1 MATLSLTIKTVP
13 LFPQQLIQERSLS
26 DGSIKILKTST
37 DDPLLLIKTSTL
49 ISIPLNSSISLNDPR
64 LKTFKQTRNLFYL
77 ELQAVKHALQQQKR
91 LNHYYDL
98 KNGLTPKAS
107 YTVISYIIRQ
117 VSNDEYERLLK
128 PKTYNQMYIDFEQN
142 ENRLAYEQIE
152 IKIQQ
157 QLNEKQYSNKSSS
170 LINPLL
176 SNTKLH
182 ITNGRQLLKERKL
195 LISTPNTN
203 ISSDILDFFSREY
216 RNANRS
222 HVKHILAKLVGIFIE
237 KYHIKNNETVENIVE
252 NHHSIQESITDDQ
265 TINCVV
271 DMDLDSRSSQRL
283 CDHDER
289 FRIPAPPST
298 PPPPSLPQLSQ
309 ITLSSIS
316 STNENIYAQSFS
328 SIFILTPPLPNEP
341 NKIFDDEN
349 YNDQILL
356 SNLLITTKAESIIPS
371 EETILKTCLG
381 QFESLSSSSP
391 SSENSSIVDDNHSLN
406 INNNNNDLQKE
417 NNTNLTSIEDDS
429 TRSRDEFVKLLTKQA
444 YISKSSSP
452 VKIQN
457 NRKRSYDYHHHERRR
472 SHNDDHEMKNSSSSY
487 SSNYHQLI
495 LVSNCAHENQDNKQ
509 NIDNQIDQQEEV
521 EDEEPTVK
529 RIKVDHSI
537 SPSSS
542 SDRTNQDENL
552 NEKDLS
558 LKSIVTIP
566 TITNNHE
573 IIDIILMKNDENEY
587 RHESRR
593 SSDSSNNYHYKRYS
607 NQLSDRY
614 EIFNETFYRNSL
626 LTAYHQHNIEDLI
639 QTNNLHKFSTTI
651 TSTS

>member
-1 MATLSLTIKTVP
+1 M
-13 LFPQQLIQERSLS
+13 
-26 DGSIKILKTST
+26 
-37 DDPLLLIKTSTL
+37 
-49 ISIPLNSSISLNDPR
+49 
-64 LKTFKQTRNLFYL
+64 
-77 ELQAVKHALQQQKR
+77 
-91 LNHYYDL
+91 
-98 KNGLTPKAS
+98 
-107 YTVISYIIRQ
+107 
-117 VSNDEYERLLK
+117 
-128 PKTYNQMYIDFEQN
+128 
-142 ENRLAYEQIE
+142 
-152 IKIQQ
+152 
-157 QLNEKQYSNKSSS
+157 
-170 LINPLL
+170 
-176 SNTKLH
+176 
-182 ITNGRQLLKERKL
+182 
-195 LISTPNTN
+195 
-203 ISSDILDFFSREY
+203 
-216 RNANRS
+216 
-222 HVKHILAKLVGIFIE
+222 
-237 KYHIKNNETVENIVE
+237 
-252 NHHSIQESITDDQ
+252 
-265 TINCVV
+265 
-271 DMDLDSRSSQRL
+271 RL

-289 FRIPAPPST
+289 FRIPKPPSA

-349 YNDQILL
+349 YNDRYNKLVEQLKEQYRQKEILL
-356 SNLLITTKAESIIPS
+356 SNSLITTKAESIIPS

-381 QFESLSSSSP
+381 KFESLSSSSP
-391 SSENSSIVDDNHSLN
+391 SSEHSSIVDDNHSLN

-457 NRKRSYDYHHHERRR
+457 NRKRSYDYHHHQRRR
-472 SHNDDHEMKNSSSSY
+472 SHNDNHEKKNSSSSY
-487 SSNYHQLI
+487 RSNYHQLI

-552 NEKDLS
+552 NKKDLS

-566 TITNNHE
+566 TITNIRHKRFN
-573 IIDIILMKNDENEY
+573 Y
-587 RHESRR
+587 THESVGNHPRCA
-593 SSDSSNNYHYKRYS
+593 NP
-607 NQLSDRY
+607 
-614 EIFNETFYRNSL
+614 NSL
-626 LTAYHQHNIEDLI
+626 PPMPLMNFNYPKSPIHRHKQKS
-639 QTNNLHKFSTTI
+639 TNHSESTTI
-651 TSTS
+651 NYSNCFDSKPSHAIERLQIILQNKTNDKPFEQSHMSYSVNETVKYSSSSMNNDNSQRSSSFSGKSKPDTIVHNNNQIFTYHKTEKLLNMVQ